1 MDRQLNMAKQPPNYC
16 AEQSRT
22 DLYINKIINRTDDEW
37 IQVLANDRITC
48 SQAIK
53 ERTAV
58 LARKDNV
65 MPKLQRDFIAE
76 EINILGQ
83 YRSLLN
89 ERIIHYL
96 KNT

>member
-1 MDRQLNMAKQPPNYC
+1 MDTQQAI
-16 AEQSRT
+16 SRIVKEET
-22 DLYINKIINRTDDEW
+22 HEDYHINQIVNRTDDEW
-37 IQVLANDRITC
+37 IKALTTDRITC

-65 MPKLQRDFIAE
+65 MPKVHRDFIAE
-76 EINILGQ
+76 EINILDQ

>member
-1 MDRQLNMAKQPPNYC
+1 MDNLQAL
-16 AEQSRT
+16 
-22 DLYINKIINRTDDEW
+22 IGKIGTPEDYHISQIANRTDDEW
-37 IQVLANDRITC
+37 IQALMGERMTC

-65 MPKLQRDFIAE
+65 MPKLHRDFMAE
-76 EINILGQ
+76 EINILDQ

>member
-1 MDRQLNMAKQPPNYC
+1 MDKAQQIGNVCKEASLEDYHITRIAH
-16 AEQSRT
+16 
-22 DLYINKIINRTDDEW
+22 RTDDEW
-37 IQVLANDRITC
+37 LQVLMDDRVYC
-48 SQAIK
+48 SRAIK

-65 MPKLQRDFIAE
+65 MPKLHRDFMAE
-76 EINILGQ
+76 EINILDQ

>member
-1 MDRQLNMAKQPPNYC
+1 MDNQQQTYKACTETSLEDYHI
-16 AEQSRT
+16 
-22 DLYINKIINRTDDEW
+22 LKIMNRTNDEW
-37 IQVLANDRITC
+37 LQTLVNDRIRC

-53 ERTAV
+53 ERTAI
-58 LARKDNV
+58 LARKDNT
-65 MPKLQRDFIAE
+65 MPKLHRDFIAE
-76 EINILGQ
+76 EINILDQ

>member
-1 MDRQLNMAKQPPNYC
+1 MNNQQAIGKIAKEETLDDYHI
-16 AEQSRT
+16 SR
-22 DLYINKIINRTDDEW
+22 IANRTDDEW
-37 IQVLANDRITC
+37 IQVLANDRIVC

-65 MPKLQRDFIAE
+65 MPKVHRDFIAE
-76 EINILGQ
+76 EINILDQ

>member
-1 MDRQLNMAKQPPNYC
+1 MAKVQQIGKVC
-16 AEQSRT
+16 AEAPLEDCHIQR
-22 DLYINKIINRTDDEW
+22 IANRTDDEW
-37 IQVLANDRITC
+37 LQALMNDRVYC

-58 LARKDNV
+58 LARKDNT
-65 MPKLQRDFIAE
+65 MPKLHRDFMAE
-76 EINILGQ
+76 EINILDQ

>member
-1 MDRQLNMAKQPPNYC
+1 MDRQQQIGKICKEETLADYQI
-16 AEQSRT
+16 SR
-22 DLYINKIINRTDDEW
+22 IANRTDDEW
-37 IQVLANDRITC
+37 IQVLANDRMAI

-53 ERTAV
+53 DRTAV

-65 MPKLQRDFIAE
+65 MPKLHRDFIAE
-76 EINILGQ
+76 EINILDQ
-83 YRSLLN
+83 YRSLIN

>member
-1 MDRQLNMAKQPPNYC
+1 MSNQPQISKACQESTREDYHIQRI
-16 AEQSRT
+16 A
-22 DLYINKIINRTDDEW
+22 NRTNDEW
-37 IQVLANDRITC
+37 IQALTSDRIAC

-65 MPKLQRDFIAE
+65 MPKLHRDFIAE
-76 EINILGQ
+76 EINILDQ